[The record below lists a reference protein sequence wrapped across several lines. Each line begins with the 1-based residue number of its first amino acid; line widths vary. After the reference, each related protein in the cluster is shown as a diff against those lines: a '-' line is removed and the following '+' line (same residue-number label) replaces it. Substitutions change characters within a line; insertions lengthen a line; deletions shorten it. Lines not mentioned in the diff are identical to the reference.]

1 MKSKVTCEKGGIV
14 MEQSKGIKIVFLM
27 CLGIF
32 LCMIDTTIMNIALPA
47 IQADVNTS
55 LEKMSWILNVYTMSI
70 AVLSI
75 PLGRIADI
83 FGKAKLYIMGLIIF
97 GVGSA
102 LCAFANTGDFL
113 VFSRFIQS
121 IGAAILFPISMVIG
135 VSAVPLAK
143 RHIALGLLGVTQ
155 GLSAAIGPVLG
166 GVITQNL
173 EWRWVFF
180 VNIPICIIGIVLC
193 FIMLKIKNEEQV
205 VAKIDWTGL
214 VLSSGAIF
222 FSTLVLVKGNAW
234 GWLSNFSWSC
244 YIISATSFILFIL
257 VERKVASPMVNLQL
271 FKDRTFVGASIV
283 VILSNLFLI
292 GVTVLLPTFLTK
304 IQHRTEIEAALLVTP
319 ISAMIFL
326 VSPFASLIMKKLGK
340 VLVILIG
347 FIVMSFAYYCLQMI
361 GVDSTNQEIIV
372 PCIILGVGYGLIIGP
387 ITILTASSFEGELLT
402 ASQSVVSML
411 RQIGIVLAVAIF
423 VSGLTHNLSIN
434 KENVYSYAENKVH
447 DLHVDKAEQDQIL
460 TVTKGKIQNKNLES
474 NIEKKQGTDNVG
486 LSQKQKENI
495 IQEKVNNALN
505 EVPVEYREM
514 KREEITNQ
522 VTKAVE
528 EKIED
533 VRRDVDT
540 FSDDISHY
548 AEKEMAASFTDLYKA
563 SIPIILLCSLVAF
576 MFRNKQFEVGKR
588 NQVNV

>member
-1 MKSKVTCEKGGIV
+1 

-47 IQADVNTS
+47 IQTDVNTS

-70 AVLSI
+70 AVLAI

-83 FGKAKLYIMGLIIF
+83 FGIGLIIF
-97 GVGSA
+97 GIGSA

-113 VFSRFIQS
+113 IFSRFIQS
-121 IGAAILFPISMVIG
+121 IGAAILFPTSMVIG
-135 VSAVPLAK
+135 VSAVPMAK
-143 RHIALGLLGVTQ
+143 RHVALGILGMTQ

-166 GVITQNL
+166 GVITQSL
-173 EWRWVFF
+173 GWRWVFF

-193 FIMLKIKNEEQV
+193 FIMLKIKNEER
-205 VAKIDWTGL
+205 VADKIDWIGL
-214 VLSSGAIF
+214 VFSSVAIF
-222 FSTLVLVKGNAW
+222 FSTLVLVKGNTW
-234 GWLSNFSWSC
+234 GWLSNFAWSC

-257 VERKVASPMVNLQL
+257 VERKVTSPMVNLQL

-304 IQHRTEIEAALLVTP
+304 IQHRTEIEAAFLVTP

-326 VSPFASLIMKKLGK
+326 VSPFASLVMKKFGK
-340 VLVILIG
+340 VLVILLG
-347 FIVMSFAYYCLQMI
+347 FMVMSFAYYCLQMI
-361 GVDSTNQEIIV
+361 GIDSTSKEIIV
-372 PCIILGVGYGLIIGP
+372 PCMILGVGYGLVIGP

-402 ASQSVVSML
+402 ASQSVASML

-423 VSGLTHNLSIN
+423 VSGLTHNLSVN
-434 KENVYSYAENKVH
+434 KENVYRYAEKKVH
-447 DLHVDKAEQDQIL
+447 DLHVDKAEQAQIL
-460 TVTKGKIQNKNLES
+460 IVTRDKIQNKDLES
-474 NIEKKQGTDNVG
+474 NIERKQGTYNID
-486 LSQKQKENI
+486 LSQKQKEGM

-505 EVPVEYREM
+505 EVPIEYREM
-514 KREEITNQ
+514 ERAKITNR

-533 VRRDVDT
+533 MKVEIGA
-540 FSDDISHY
+540 FSDDINHY
-548 AEKEMAASFTDLYKA
+548 AEKEMAVSFTGLYKT
-563 SIPIILLCSLVAF
+563 SVPIILLCSLVAF
-576 MFRNKQFEVGKR
+576 IFRNRQPEVDKGKKL
-588 NQVNV
+588 NSNTSF